1 MASAKSRG
9 LGRGLE
15 ALIVD
20 TEISASEPENGVSKD
35 GVSYID
41 INEIKPN
48 RNQPR
53 KLFDADRL
61 QELADSIQEH
71 GVIQPLIV
79 RSVDN
84 GYELVAGERRWRAAR
99 LAETA
104 IAAPARETVSPDH
117 KPIPP
122 AAAPPSSST

>member
-1 MASAKSRG
+1 MASTKSRG

-15 ALIVD
+15 ALIID
-20 TEISASEPENGVSKD
+20 TEIPAVEPDNGPSKD
-35 GVSYID
+35 GVAYID

-53 KLFDADRL
+53 KMFDADKL

-79 RSVDN
+79 Q
-84 GYELVAGERRWRAAR
+84 
-99 LAETA
+99 T
-104 IAAPARETVSPDH
+104 
-117 KPIPP
+117 K
-122 AAAPPSSST
+122 PSSRSFSLTRITSVSSAQSFV